1 MRYLHMRS
9 VTNLVAAAAAS
20 LAIAALG
27 PAPTRAQDAPPGDAA
42 KGKQIYHADGCYFCH
57 GHAGQGG
64 ALNGPAP
71 VLART
76 QMPWDGFAGQLR
88 HPANEMPAYAEGV
101 MSDSEMADV
110 YAFLQSLPGPAAD
123 ARSMA
128 IFKD

>member
-1 MRYLHMRS
+1 MRS
-9 VTNLVAAAAAS
+9 VMNLVAAAAAS
-20 LAIAALG
+20 LALAALA
-27 PAPTRAQDAPPGDAA
+27 PAPGHAQDAPPGDAA
-42 KGKQIYHADGCYFCH
+42 KGKQTYHADGCYFCH

-71 VLART
+71 ALAKT
-76 QMPWDGFAGQLR
+76 QMPWDGFVEQLR

-101 MSDSEMADV
+101 MSDREAADI
-110 YAFLQSLPGPAAD
+110 YAFLQALPGPAAD